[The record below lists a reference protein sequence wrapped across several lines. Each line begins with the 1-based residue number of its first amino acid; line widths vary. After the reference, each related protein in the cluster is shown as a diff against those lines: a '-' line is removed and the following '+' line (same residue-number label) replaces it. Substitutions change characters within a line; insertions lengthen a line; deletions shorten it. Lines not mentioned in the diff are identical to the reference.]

1 MFPITGTLINVAAV
15 IVGGSLGALL
25 GNRLPEKTRQTVLAG
40 LGLMTLIIG
49 ITMAIQT
56 TNVLIPLF
64 SILLGGILGEALRI
78 DDGLNWLGRKAESRF
93 GGASAGQQD
102 GETGGKFAQ
111 GFITASLI
119 FCIGPMTILGSL
131 QNGLMGDYSLLTVKS
146 VLDGFAAMALAA
158 SLGAGVILSA
168 GTVLAYQG
176 GLSLL
181 AMLFATALGRCDAD
195 DPLGDRDDGHRRC
208 GDPEHRV
215 HPAGSQAHTD
225 RELAA
230 GHLYRAADSGGV
242 ERVGCRI
249 AVMREARCVKRDAC
263 CVI

>member
-1 MFPITGTLINVAAV
+1 MGSTGW
-15 IVGGSLGALL
+15 GG
-25 GNRLPEKTRQTVLAG
+25 R
-40 LGLMTLIIG
+40 
-49 ITMAIQT
+49 
-56 TNVLIPLF
+56 
-64 SILLGGILGEALRI
+64 
-78 DDGLNWLGRKAESRF
+78 AESRF

-181 AMLFATALGRCDAD
+181 AMFFATALGGVTRTTPWVIEMTA
-195 DPLGDRDDGHRRC
+195 
-208 GDPEHRV
+208 
-215 HPAGSQAHTD
+215 T
-225 RELAA
+225 
-230 GHLYRAADSGGV
+230 GGV
-242 ERVGCRI
+242 VILSIAFILLDLKRIRTANLLPAIFIAPLIVVVLSVLGVGSP
-249 AVMREARCVKRDAC
+249 
-263 CVI
+263 